1 MTVQALIA
9 HLITP
14 DSPAPKANKATGT
27 PGERG
32 EKGEN
37 PRPVWSGE
45 RANKGESGAKR
56 GESCDAPQ
64 EQPGRFAPNSPRFA
78 PDSPT
83 FAPPR
88 TLAITEDSPN
98 SPLSPRVQGALDSPA
113 IAQAANDWPD
123 SIKELER
130 LNGELRRKIDHAHL
144 AARAE
149 AIGNDLERRL
159 IEGSEALAK
168 PPAAQARHYFW
179 LIRAEH
185 EVFDYWA
192 CPPETRAEV
201 EARYPGAE
209 VEVLEEEGN
218 ADE

>member
-1 MTVQALIA
+1 M
-9 HLITP
+9 
-14 DSPAPKANKATGT
+14 
-27 PGERG
+27 
-32 EKGEN
+32 
-37 PRPVWSGE
+37 
-45 RANKGESGAKR
+45 GAAEILHTLTDQ
-56 GESCDAPQ
+56 G
-64 EQPGRFAPNSPRFA
+64 F
-78 PDSPT
+78 
-83 FAPPR
+83 
-88 TLAITEDSPN
+88 TLAAAGGRLTVNPSSKLTDAMRAEIRAHKPELVELLT
-98 SPLSPRVQGALDSPA
+98 
-113 IAQAANDWPD
+113 QAANDWPD
-123 SIKELER
+123 SLKELER